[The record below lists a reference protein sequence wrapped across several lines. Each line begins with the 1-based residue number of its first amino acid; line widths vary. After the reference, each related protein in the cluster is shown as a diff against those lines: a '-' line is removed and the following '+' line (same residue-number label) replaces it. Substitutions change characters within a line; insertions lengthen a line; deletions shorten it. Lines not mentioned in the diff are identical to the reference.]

1 MYVSGGAG
9 GSAMVNDRVPVAVS
23 GGTALS
29 VTVTETEEPGA
40 VGAVGV
46 PEMTPADD
54 DSDKPGGSALF
65 AATAH
70 V

>member
-1 MYVSGGAG
+1 
-9 GSAMVNDRVPVAVS
+9 MVNERVPLALVP
-23 GGTALS
+23 ALS